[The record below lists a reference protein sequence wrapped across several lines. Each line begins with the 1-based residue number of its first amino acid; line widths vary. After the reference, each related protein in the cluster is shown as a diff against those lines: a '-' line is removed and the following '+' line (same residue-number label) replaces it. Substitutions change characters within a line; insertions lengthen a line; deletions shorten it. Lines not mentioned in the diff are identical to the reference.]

1 MTNFNFK
8 FLGAWLVIVASITGL
23 QAQNDFTL
31 KGKDEM
37 VPAGVWNDVNGEYIN
52 AHGGGIL
59 LFDSKYYWFGEHR
72 PAKGFSTEVGVTCYS
87 STDLC
92 NWRYEG
98 VALSVSEEA
107 GNEIEKGCI
116 MERPKVIYNK
126 RTKKFVMWFHLELKG
141 KGYEAARAGVAVSD
155 SPTGPYCFVS
165 SSRVCPGIFPLNM
178 TEEERDIQ
186 WNMEQFEEWWTPEWR
201 EAVNKGLFVKRDLE
215 GGQMS
220 RDMTLYVDD
229 DGIAYHIYSSEENL
243 TLQIAE
249 LTDDYQGHS
258 GKYVRLFPGGHN
270 EAPAIF
276 KKDGT
281 YWMITSGCTGW
292 APNAARLVSAPSIWG
307 QWKQHPNPCQGEGS
321 ERTFGGQS
329 TYILQLPGNR
339 YLFMA
344 DIWRPKSLMYSGYLW
359 IPVRFDEEGMPYL
372 TLSGKCN
379 PSDGR

>member
-23 QAQNDFTL
+23 QAQNDSTL

-59 LFDSKYYWFGEHR
+59 LFDSKYDWFGEHR

-155 SPTGPYCFVS
+155 SPTGPYRFVS

-178 TEEERDIQ
+178 TEEERDMQ

-292 APNAARLVSAPSIWG
+292 APNAARLFSAPSIWG
-307 QWKQHPNPCQGEGS
+307 PWKQHPNPCQGEGS

>member
-23 QAQNDFTL
+23 QAQNDSTL

-107 GNEIEKGCI
+107 GN
-116 MERPKVIYNK
+116 
-126 RTKKFVMWFHLELKG
+126 
-141 KGYEAARAGVAVSD
+141 
-155 SPTGPYCFVS
+155 
-165 SSRVCPGIFPLNM
+165 
-178 TEEERDIQ
+178 
-186 WNMEQFEEWWTPEWR
+186 
-201 EAVNKGLFVKRDLE
+201 
-215 GGQMS
+215 
-220 RDMTLYVDD
+220 
-229 DGIAYHIYSSEENL
+229 
-243 TLQIAE
+243 
-249 LTDDYQGHS
+249 
-258 GKYVRLFPGGHN
+258 
-270 EAPAIF
+270 F

-292 APNAARLVSAPSIWG
+292 APNAARLFSAPSIWG
-307 QWKQHPNPCQGEGS
+307 PWTQHPNPCRGEGS
-321 ERTFGGQS
+321 DKTFGGQS
-329 TYILQLPGNR
+329 TYVLQLPGNR

-344 DIWRPKSLMYSGYLW
+344 DIWRPKSLMYSEYLW

>member
-178 TEEERDIQ
+178 TEEERDMQ

-258 GKYVRLFPGGHN
+258 GKYVRLFPGG
-270 EAPAIF
+270 
-276 KKDGT
+276 T
-281 YWMITSGCTGW
+281 
-292 APNAARLVSAPSIWG
+292 
-307 QWKQHPNPCQGEGS
+307 Q
-321 ERTFGGQS
+321 
-329 TYILQLPGNR
+329 
-339 YLFMA
+339 
-344 DIWRPKSLMYSGYLW
+344 
-359 IPVRFDEEGMPYL
+359 
-372 TLSGKCN
+372 
-379 PSDGR
+379 

>member
-23 QAQNDFTL
+23 QAQNDSTL

-141 KGYEAARAGVAVSD
+141 KAMRLPV
-155 SPTGPYCFVS
+155 
-165 SSRVCPGIFPLNM
+165 R
-178 TEEERDIQ
+178 
-186 WNMEQFEEWWTPEWR
+186 EWLSVILR
-201 EAVNKGLFVKRDLE
+201 RDLI
-215 GGQMS
+215 
-220 RDMTLYVDD
+220 V
-229 DGIAYHIYSSEENL
+229 
-243 TLQIAE
+243 
-249 LTDDYQGHS
+249 
-258 GKYVRLFPGGHN
+258 LFL
-270 EAPAIF
+270 
-276 KKDGT
+276 
-281 YWMITSGCTGW
+281 
-292 APNAARLVSAPSIWG
+292 RVVSAL
-307 QWKQHPNPCQGEGS
+307 EYF
-321 ERTFGGQS
+321 R
-329 TYILQLPGNR
+329 
-339 YLFMA
+339 
-344 DIWRPKSLMYSGYLW
+344 
-359 IPVRFDEEGMPYL
+359 
-372 TLSGKCN
+372 
-379 PSDGR
+379 

>member
-155 SPTGPYCFVS
+155 SPTGPYRFVS
-165 SSRVCPGIFPLNM
+165 KGGETMRV
-178 TEEERDIQ
+178 
-186 WNMEQFEEWWTPEWR
+186 
-201 EAVNKGLFVKRDLE
+201 K
-215 GGQMS
+215 
-220 RDMTLYVDD
+220 
-229 DGIAYHIYSSEENL
+229 
-243 TLQIAE
+243 
-249 LTDDYQGHS
+249 
-258 GKYVRLFPGGHN
+258 VR
-270 EAPAIF
+270 
-276 KKDGT
+276 
-281 YWMITSGCTGW
+281 S
-292 APNAARLVSAPSIWG
+292 V
-307 QWKQHPNPCQGEGS
+307 
-321 ERTFGGQS
+321 
-329 TYILQLPGNR
+329 
-339 YLFMA
+339 
-344 DIWRPKSLMYSGYLW
+344 
-359 IPVRFDEEGMPYL
+359 
-372 TLSGKCN
+372 
-379 PSDGR
+379 